1 MKSIYFLIAA
11 ALLSGSKAF
20 ASDDATCLAR
30 IMNAESRGESFE
42 GLVSIGQSAITRA
55 EDCDSVN
62 C

>member
-30 IMNAESRGESFE
+30 IMNAESFE

-55 EDCDSVN
+55 KDCDSVN